1 MLGVANSFNI
11 LCSATFSEISTSLL
25 FLELLVESVKV
36 IRFFSRLLP
45 FLFVLAVLSTS
56 RSETSSLV
64 REDLGINQFTIKE
77 KLDKNSPATMS
88 KFGRLSEPPK
98 YNSDFTITKK
108 KL

>member
-11 LCSATFSEISTSLL
+11 LCSTMFSEISTSLL

-36 IRFFSRLLP
+36 SRFFSCLLP

-56 RSETSSLV
+56 RLETSSLV

-77 KLDKNSPATMS
+77 KLDKNFPDYDAKIWSVIGTS
-88 KFGRLSEPPK
+88 K
-98 YNSDFTITKK
+98 I
-108 KL
+108 